1 LDNEN
6 CWRYIQLNQSRIGT
20 LFEDLNMSYTLHE
33 KVFIQMLVE
42 KAFRPE
48 DSRRMIDI
56 TALVEGD
63 VSRFISNYDCYA
75 TLEDPESSVEALLES
90 AKQMTHIAA
99 NGENRMEVEKQINQ
113 LFIELADNHFEGQ
126 IYTGATSYMPHK
138 ASEPEPTLRIRL
150 AGADSM
156 WFEVNDAASLRN
168 DIEHMAKAVQAYKLK
183 CATKNA
189 DVIFQEEVLDAN
201 LAHPVHEVHVRGD
214 EAMFISGTILTD
226 DRVKSEYFSISDIG
240 LWVDFMLEHELP
252 VLDMFTPSPELQNRL
267 EAFARSRASQ
277 TEAEAE
283 DPLAPAVEA
292 NAPGLK

>member
-1 LDNEN
+1 MYSGAL
-6 CWRYIQLNQSRIGT
+6 S
-20 LFEDLNMSYTLHE
+20 EDFSMSYTQHE
-33 KVFIQMLVE
+33 KMFIQMLAE
-42 KAFRPE
+42 KAFLPV
-48 DSRRMIDI
+48 DSRRMID
-56 TALVEGD
+56 TSALAEGD
-63 VSRFISNYDCYA
+63 ISRFISKYDCYA
-75 TLEDPESSVEALLES
+75 TLKDSESSVEALLEC
-90 AKQMTHIAA
+90 AKQMTRIAA

-126 IYTGATSYMPHK
+126 IYTGATSYMPYK
-138 ASEPEPTLRIRL
+138 ASGPEPKLRIRVPGMHSKWL
-150 AGADSM
+150 
-156 WFEVNDAASLRN
+156 EIKDAARLRN
-168 DIEHMAKAVQAYKLK
+168 DIEHMAEAVQGYKLK